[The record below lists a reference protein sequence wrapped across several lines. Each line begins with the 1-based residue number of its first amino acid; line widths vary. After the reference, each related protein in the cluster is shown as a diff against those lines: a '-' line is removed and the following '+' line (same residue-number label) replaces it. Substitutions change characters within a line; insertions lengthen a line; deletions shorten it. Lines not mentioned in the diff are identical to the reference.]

1 MSGNCESKLPD
12 DRLSRLISEMQRRLK
27 KVAAGLEAG
36 ATAEELMIDVVGIR
50 DYSWRLFGHF
60 DAEIT
65 SEEPR
70 QQHPFGFGPETA
82 N

>member
-1 MSGNCESKLPD
+1 MSGNYESKLPD
-12 DRLSRLISEMQRRLK
+12 DRLSRLINEMQRRLK

-36 ATAEELMIDVVGIR
+36 ATAEELMIEVVGIR

-70 QQHPFGFGPETA
+70 KQHPFGFGPETA

>member
-1 MSGNCESKLPD
+1 MSGNYESKLPD
-12 DRLSRLISEMQRRLK
+12 DRVSRLISEMQRRLE
-27 KVAAGLEAG
+27 KVAAGLKAG
-36 ATAEELMIDVVGIR
+36 ATTEELLIEVVGIR
-50 DYSWRLFGHF
+50 DYSFRLFGHF

-70 QQHPFGFGPETA
+70 KPHPFGFGPETA